1 MSEEERISRERSSP
15 PLQSLP
21 PPEVQQVENARREEA
36 ARERARRE
44 QELWKGRG
52 RREPEDRR
60 PRPEEPVSRE
70 IVIPGEII
78 ASGRMRA
85 GPGTYQEGDDIF
97 AACLGIKTAR
107 DGYISVIPLTG
118 KYIPKQGDVVVG
130 KVIEMTPSAWVI
142 DLNSPY
148 VSPLSGAETPWEV
161 EFNETSKYMVI
172 GDTVLIEIRGVD
184 SIKKVSVTMNGP
196 GLRKLVG
203 GQTMDIDASKVP
215 RLIGRGGSMIS
226 LLKRLTR
233 CSMLVGQNGRV
244 WLDGTVDDIHVAMA
258 AIRKIESEAHR
269 LGLTDAVA
277 AFIEDMRKELDA
289 RKAERELTR
298 DAREEYAIMKERIDK
313 TEEE

>member
-1 MSEEERISRERSSP
+1 MSDEERNSREPSQ
-15 PLQSLP
+15 PLPSLP
-21 PPEVQQVENARREEA
+21 PPEVQRVENARREEE
-36 ARERARRE
+36 ARERARKE
-44 QELWKGRG
+44 HELWKGRG
-52 RREPEDRR
+52 RREPEERR
-60 PRPEEPVSRE
+60 PRPEEPVNRE
-70 IVIPGEII
+70 IVIPGEVI
-78 ASGRMRA
+78 ASGRVRA
-85 GPGTYQEGDDIF
+85 GPGTFKEGDDILS
-97 AACLGIKTAR
+97 ACLGIKMQR
-107 DGYISVIPLTG
+107 DGYVSVIPLTG

-196 GLRKLVG
+196 GLRKLEG

-233 CSMLVGQNGRV
+233 CRILVGQNGRV

-289 RKAERELTR
+289 RRAERELSR
-298 DAREEYAIMKERIDK
+298 DAREEYAIMKNKIDK